1 MEKVVGSSPTSSTI
15 FIKMKKKNIMISGMP
30 GVGKTSLLK
39 AVLSQLSL
47 SAGGF
52 ISEELREKGERV
64 GFSLKTLDGEKGIL
78 AHKGRPTPHR
88 FGKYYINID
97 DLEKIAVK
105 SIEEAIESKEI
116 IVIDEIGKMEL
127 VSPLFR
133 QATLRALDSPK
144 PLLATL
150 HRADEPFLNSIRQRA
165 DTIVFWLT
173 PHNREEILEE
183 ILSLLTE
190 R

>member
-15 FIKMKKKNIMISGMP
+15 LKIMKKNIMISGMP

-39 AVLSQLSL
+39 AVLSRLPL

-64 GFSLKTLDGEKGIL
+64 GFLIRTLDGKEGVL
-78 AHKGRPTPHR
+78 AHKDKPTPHR
-88 FGKYYINID
+88 LGKYYINLA
-97 DLEKIAVK
+97 DLERIAVK
-105 SIEEAIESKEI
+105 SIEEAINDKEL

-133 QATLRALDSPK
+133 QATLKALDSPK
-144 PLLATL
+144 PVLATL
-150 HRADEPFLNSIRQRA
+150 HRANEPFLNSIRQRA
-165 DTIVFWLT
+165 DTIVLWLT
-173 PHNREEILEE
+173 PQNREEIFEQVF
-183 ILSLLTE
+183 SLLTKV
-190 R
+190 

>member
-1 MEKVVGSSPTSSTI
+1 
-15 FIKMKKKNIMISGMP
+15 MISGMP

-39 AVLSQLSL
+39 AVLSRLSL

-52 ISEELREKGERV
+52 ISEELREDGERV
-64 GFSLKTLDGEKGIL
+64 GFALKTLDGKEGIL
-78 AHKGRPTPHR
+78 AHKFKPTPHR
-88 FGKYYINID
+88 FGKYYINMD

-105 SIEEAIESKEI
+105 SVEDAIANKEI

-127 VSPLFR
+127 ASQLFR
-133 QATLRALDSPK
+133 EVTKKALDSPK
-144 PLLATL
+144 LLLATL

-173 PHNREEILEE
+173 PQNREKIFQE